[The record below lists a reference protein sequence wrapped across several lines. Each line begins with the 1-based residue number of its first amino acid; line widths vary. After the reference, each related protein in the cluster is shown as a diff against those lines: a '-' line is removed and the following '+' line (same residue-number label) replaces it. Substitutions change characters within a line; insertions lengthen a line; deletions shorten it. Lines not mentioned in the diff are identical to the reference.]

1 MLAGVAAALLVS
13 AWVPQQAPLDRRA
26 VLSGAAAAAALMP
39 ASAMAR
45 SKEKAAEK
53 AAQKATAAEAR
64 QAMKE
69 YKYAPR
75 PVLEGNA
82 ETGYSYKAGTVQA
95 GSTGELSSYFKD
107 KGAMIQAE
115 YAEDRAKASG
125 LSSAEAKKVA
135 AKKLE
140 AFEAEKKAKAA
151 EKSVLSE
158 DAKKIKEFC
167 AKNPDVLDNLG
178 NKMCK

>member
-1 MLAGVAAALLVS
+1 
-13 AWVPQQAPLDRRA
+13 
-26 VLSGAAAAAALMP
+26 
-39 ASAMAR
+39 
-45 SKEKAAEK
+45 
-53 AAQKATAAEAR
+53 
-64 QAMKE
+64 MKE

-82 ETGYSYKAGTVQA
+82 ETGYSYKAGTIQA

-107 KGAMIQAE
+107 KGAVIQAE

-125 LSSAEAKKVA
+125 MSSAEAKKLA

-140 AFEAEKKAKAA
+140 QFEAEKRAKAA
-151 EKSVLSE
+151 EKNVLSE

-167 AKNPDVLDNLG
+167 AKNPDVTDNIG
-178 NKMCK
+178 NKMCR